1 MNIKKY
7 KVTDILNNIIATGIT
22 FISASIMFDL
32 KFTNQLATLFF
43 IISIGMANY
52 FLKEIQAMS
61 ILYDYN
67 RRLSVLIEQMIIL
80 EKTVSELQVL
90 CTDEDVLER
99 CRAEASRELEEIR
112 EYLLEK

>member
-1 MNIKKY
+1 MKIRKHKI
-7 KVTDILNNIIATGIT
+7 TDIVNNIIATGVT
-22 FISASIMFDL
+22 FISASVIFDL
-32 KFTNQLATLFF
+32 KFTNHFGALFF
-43 IISIGMANY
+43 IVLIGMSNY
-52 FLKEIQAMS
+52 LLKEIQLMS
-61 ILYDYN
+61 ILYEYN

-99 CRAEASRELEEIR
+99 CREEASRELEEIR